1 MHKSN
6 IVDLPLMCYTFCQS
20 ERRET
25 AFWAALVIWRAI
37 PAKIHL
43 LKIYTGHIQIYIL
56 NFKYIY
62 SNLQIYILSF
72 KNISSK
78 L

>member
-1 MHKSN
+1 MTSGWSMIFRIFHL
-6 IVDLPLMCYTFCQS
+6 ILAV
-20 ERRET
+20 
-25 AFWAALVIWRAI
+25 WAVFMSFGLGHLVWRAA

-43 LKIYTGHIQIYIL
+43 LQIYIGYIKIHIL

-62 SNLQIYILSF
+62 SNLHIYILNL

-78 L
+78 H